1 MSETIS
7 PKEFARL
14 RGLPLPSVYRHIRE
28 GWLPVTRAGRSIR
41 IDRDTA
47 VAYELPVGVMMN
59 RCRGYEHR
67 MTRSDMLWG
76 AAAASYVGAHG
87 AA

>member
-1 MSETIS
+1 
-7 PKEFARL
+7 
-14 RGLPLPSVYRHIRE
+14 VYRHIRE
-28 GWLPVTRAGRSIR
+28 GWLPVTRTGRFIR
-41 IDRDTA
+41 IDRDIAAT
-47 VAYELPVGVMMN
+47 YELPVGVLMN
-59 RCRGYEHR
+59 GCRGYEHL